1 MLQWSNKKIEA
12 KCGKHRV
19 SSRYPGVGV
28 DKSVEI
34 EHM

>member
-1 MLQWSNKKIEA
+1 MLRWSDKKIEV
-12 KCGKHRV
+12 KRGKRHV

-28 DKSVEI
+28 GKSVEI